1 MNRFQSALL
10 IFLLGLAPVALAND
24 QESVPGVDLLY
35 PEFAHPKE
43 DANAAIKSGNL
54 RFINVDRHGKVVP
67 GAERYGR
74 LVELHGTKFIKQ
86 RFRFF
91 ASPSQN
97 FTFLLRARVYAAEYN
112 RTLVRYLQEQYR
124 NKQP

>member
-10 IFLLGLAPVALAND
+10 IFLVGLAPIPLASAQD
-24 QESVPGVDLLY
+24 AVPGVDLLY

-43 DANAAIKSGNL
+43 DANAAIAKGDL

-67 GAERYGR
+67 GAERYPR
-74 LVELHGTKFIKQ
+74 LVEIHGTKFIKQ
-86 RFRFF
+86 HFRIF

-97 FTFLLRARVYAAEYN
+97 FSFVLRARAYAEEYN
-112 RTLVRYLQEQYR
+112 QTLLRYLQERYR